1 MISGILGVA
10 STVLGIASK
19 DKSGLVKAAKEGI
32 DNIKLSDEERAQYML
47 EYIKTQ
53 DDQNSLRSVARRLIA
68 SMVVGLF
75 VVLMAGSAI
84 AFPFNLDWSQRL
96 FDLATST
103 TMTVAV
109 GSIIAFYFYIQAV
122 RAKK

>member
-1 MISGILGVA
+1 MITGILGIA

-32 DNIKLSDEERAQYML
+32 DNIKLSEEERAQYML

-68 SMVVGLF
+68 CIIVGLF
-75 VVLMAGSAI
+75 AILMAGSAI
-84 AFPFNLDWSQRL
+84 TYAFNEAWSQRL
-96 FDLATST
+96 FELATST

-109 GSIIAFYFYIQAV
+109 GSIIGFYFYIQAV

>member
-1 MISGILGVA
+1 MLTGILGIA

-19 DKSGLVKAAKEGI
+19 DKSGLVKAAKDGI
-32 DNIKLSDEERAQYML
+32 DNIKLSEEERAQYML

-68 SMVVGLF
+68 CIIVGLF
-75 VVLMAGSAI
+75 AILMAGSAI
-84 AFPFNLDWSQRL
+84 TYAFNEAWSQRL
-96 FDLATST
+96 FELATST

-109 GSIIAFYFYIQAV
+109 GSIIGFYFYIQAV